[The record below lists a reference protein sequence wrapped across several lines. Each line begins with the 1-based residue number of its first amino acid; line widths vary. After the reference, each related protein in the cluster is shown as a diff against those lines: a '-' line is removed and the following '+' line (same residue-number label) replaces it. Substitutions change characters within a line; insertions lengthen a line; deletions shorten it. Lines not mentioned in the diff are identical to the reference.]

1 MMVKDLGQLATT
13 AIVLSSFV
21 TVRWSAGVLKRL
33 ARWQLTR
40 QFREERRSPLN
51 KAIVVSVMISN
62 PIHLAL
68 CNL

>member
-51 KAIVVSVMISN
+51 KAIVV
-62 PIHLAL
+62 
-68 CNL
+68 

>member
-1 MMVKDLGQLATT
+1 MVKNLGQLATT
-13 AIVLSSFV
+13 AIALSSFV
-21 TVRWSAGVLKRL
+21 TVRWSGGVLKRL

>member
-21 TVRWSAGVLKRL
+21 TVRWSAGALKRL